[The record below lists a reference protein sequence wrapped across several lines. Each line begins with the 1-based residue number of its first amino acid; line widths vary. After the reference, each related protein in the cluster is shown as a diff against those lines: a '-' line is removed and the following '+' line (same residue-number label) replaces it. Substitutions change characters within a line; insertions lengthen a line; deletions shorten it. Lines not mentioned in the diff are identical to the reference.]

1 MPTEMEK
8 LILWVKEVSFFGGG
22 NTELAQRLNAD
33 MGLTL
38 SPKALKQMMNRWRYP
53 LEAKG
58 VLFESR
64 RSNGQ
69 RLIEVCYV
77 EPTVTQVTEL
87 LGADTVAS
95 LSSLDGSA

>member
-1 MPTEMEK
+1 MPIEMEK
-8 LILWVKEVSFFGGG
+8 LIAWAQRAAFFSGG
-22 NTELAQRLNAD
+22 NTELAQELNAD
-33 MGLTL
+33 TGLAI

-69 RLIEVCYV
+69 RLIELCYV
-77 EPTVTQVTEL
+77 EPTVTQVTEFV
-87 LGADTVAS
+87 GADTVAS